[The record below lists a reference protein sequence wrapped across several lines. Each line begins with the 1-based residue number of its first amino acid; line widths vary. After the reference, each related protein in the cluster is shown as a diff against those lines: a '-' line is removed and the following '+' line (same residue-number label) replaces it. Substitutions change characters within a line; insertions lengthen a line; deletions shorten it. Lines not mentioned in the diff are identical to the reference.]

1 MVPLAKTAIM
11 ARRNGT
17 KGGQMWSKFRL
28 RLTSAVVSAIALV
41 LLAACAD
48 SPPPAAAPP
57 ETSQGGRYAVGP
69 QYDTTHVYVQPGT
82 IDAFVASWIATFGGS
97 HSNEE
102 LVDVTPSPSKTKSVL
117 VFSPVGTLSVFDF
130 QTPVPYPFGD
140 ERNGLLVSDF
150 DDAVQAA
157 REAGAHL
164 VVAPFPDPIGR
175 DAIVQF
181 PGGINVQLYWH
192 SRPPAYAPLASVP
205 DNRVY
210 LSADSIE
217 PFLMSYLAFTGGRAS
232 ADIRD
237 ADAAEIG
244 RPGQNFRRVSIESPY
259 GNTLAI
265 VTDGNLPYPFGR
277 EQAGYAV
284 TNVSETLTKAQ
295 AAGARVLW
303 GPTTVGGRTSAI
315 VQFPGGYIAEIHAGE
330 P

>member
-1 MVPLAKTAIM
+1 
-11 ARRNGT
+11 
-17 KGGQMWSKFRL
+17 MWSTLRV

-48 SPPPAAAPP
+48 APSPAAAPP

-82 IDAFVASWIATFGGS
+82 TDAFVASWIATFGGN

-140 ERNGLLVSDF
+140 ERHGLLVSDF
-150 DDAVQAA
+150 DNAVQAA
-157 REAGAHL
+157 RAAGAQL
-164 VVAPFPDPIGR
+164 VVAPFPDPVGR

-181 PGGINVQLYWH
+181 PGGINAQLYWH
-192 SRPPAYAPLASVP
+192 SSPPAYAPLASVP

-210 LSADSIE
+210 LTADSVE
-217 PFLMSYLAFTGGRAS
+217 PFLKSHLAFTGGRAS
-232 ADIRD
+232 ADDRD
-237 ADAAEIG
+237 ADAAQIG
-244 RPGQNFRRVSIESPY
+244 RPGQKFRRISIESPY

-265 VTDGNLPYPFGR
+265 VTDGNLPYPFGH
-277 EQAGYAV
+277 EQTGYAV
-284 TNVSETLTKAQ
+284 SDVSETLTKAQ
-295 AAGARVLW
+295 AAGAHVLW
-303 GPTTVGGRTSAI
+303 GPTTVDGHTSTL
-315 VQFPGGYIAEIHAGE
+315 VQFPGGYIAEIHDGE
-330 P
+330 T